1 MSYLD
6 RSVFDR
12 YRDEVSQI
20 DPNEFTIS
28 VDTHFKRT
36 PAYKNKDKLKRIRV
50 CFGGNTESRQEYFG
64 QLFNTEF
71 SYVENVDGV
80 YASNSLIGFMGADVV
95 VLCFENEAEYISWV
109 TDGVELDFLLYNTP
123 NTKRFFVTG
132 RLASLLDLGEL
143 SDILDTEV
151 EILKRNSFE
160 SVRLEIGGSIPQN
173 TFVDSMVMVPTGS
186 APYQTEA
193 VVVPQDARGKYFTGY
208 LANIEGCDMQGSLLY
223 KCNKFV
229 ESALNIEHGVDSSA
243 MVSVDKPFLV
253 SQSEITQSLYE
264 AVMRTNPSNFKGSVS
279 FDIQKEKDNPVESVS
294 WFDLIRFCNRLSEK
308 QGFEPCYT
316 LEYKRNPRGEYI
328 DEIENVEW
336 NRSANGY
343 RLLTEREW
351 EYVARANRT
360 FEYSGSDSVDSV
372 AWYRSSNRP
381 FNVGLKKCNSFG
393 TYDQSGNVH
402 EWCWAVYKY
411 NEAYRVYRGGSWINS
426 ASAVRTALRYNRSP
440 DNRDDRIGGR
450 IARSIY

>member
-20 DPNEFTIS
+20 DPNEFIIS
-28 VDTHFKRT
+28 VNTHFQRT
-36 PAYKNKDKLKRIRV
+36 PAYKNKDKNKKIRV

-95 VLCFENEAEYISWV
+95 VLCFENEAEYISWI

-123 NTKRFFVTG
+123 NSKRFFVTG

-151 EILKRNSFE
+151 ELLKRNSFE
-160 SVRLEIGGSIPQN
+160 SVRLDIGGSIPQN
-173 TFVDSMVMVPTGS
+173 PFVDSMVMVPTGS

-193 VVVPQDARGKYFTGY
+193 ITAPQDARGKYFTGY
-208 LANIEGCDMQGSLLY
+208 LADVEGCDMQGSVLY
-223 KCNKFV
+223 KCNQFV
-229 ESALNIEHGVDSSA
+229 EGALNIEYGAESSTI
-243 MVSVDKPFLV
+243 VSIDKPFLV

-264 AVMRTNPSNFKGSVS
+264 AVMRKNPSRFKGRAS
-279 FDIQKEKDNPVESVS
+279 FDIQREKDNPVENVS
-294 WFDLIRFCNRLSEK
+294 WFDLIRFCNRLSEM

-316 LEYKRNPRGEYI
+316 
-328 DEIENVEW
+328 IENENVDW

-343 RLLTEREW
+343 RLLTEKEW

-360 FEYSGSDSVDSV
+360 FEYSGGDSTDDIS
-372 AWYRSSNRP
+372 WSRQNSKNRTH
-381 FNVGLKKCNSFG
+381 NVGLKKCNSFG
-393 TYDQSGNVH
+393 TYDQSGNVS
-402 EWCWAVYKY
+402 EWCWDLYCKD
-411 NEAYRVYRGGSWINS
+411 RVLRGGAWGSDASYIRAALRNYTSPSYQNDYRGG
-426 ASAVRTALRYNRSP
+426 RL
-440 DNRDDRIGGR
+440 
-450 IARSIY
+450 ARSIY